1 MSMTS
6 PTTTPILVLG
16 ATGKTGARVARRLWD
31 QGLTVRAGSRQADP
45 PFDWENEATWT
56 AALTGVEAV
65 YVTYQPD
72 LAAPGALPVVK
83 RFFAEAANHG
93 VRKVVLLSGR
103 GEPEAIDAEEALQ
116 ATRLDWTIIR
126 ASWFHQN
133 FSENFFLEAIQTGT
147 LVLPEGLAPEPFVDV
162 EDIADIAAQALVD
175 PRHSRKLYEVT
186 GPRAL
191 TFGDAVDEI
200 GRVIGREITLITVPL
215 EAYRQGL
222 LEALPADL
230 VQLIIYLFT
239 TVLDGRNT
247 PVAHGVERALSRAP
261 GSFEAYA
268 ARTVATGVWG
278 GNQEVR
284 PMLLP
289 PVSA

>member
-1 MSMTS
+1 MATS
-6 PTTTPILVLG
+6 TTPILVLG
-16 ATGKTGARVARRLWD
+16 ATGKTGARVVQRLL
-31 QGLTVRAGSRQADP
+31 GEGRAVRAGSRQASP
-45 PFDWENEATWT
+45 AFDWENEATWP
-56 AALTGVEAV
+56 AALAGVEAV

-72 LAAPGALPVVK
+72 LAAPGALAVVT
-83 RFFAEAANHG
+83 RFFAEAAKAG

-103 GEPEAIDAEEALQ
+103 GEPEALDAEEALR

-133 FSENFFLEAIQTGT
+133 FSENFFLEAVKEGV
-147 LVLPEGLAPEPFVDV
+147 LVLPEDLAPEPFVDV

-200 GRVIGREITLITVPL
+200 GRALGREITLITVPL

-222 LEALPADL
+222 AEALPPEL
-230 VQLIIYLFT
+230 VNLIIYLFT

-247 PVAHGVERALSRAP
+247 PVAHGVEQALGRPASDFA
-261 GSFEAYA
+261 AYV
-268 ARTVATGVWG
+268 ARTAATGVW
-278 GNQEVR
+278 
-284 PMLLP
+284 
-289 PVSA
+289 S

>member
-1 MSMTS
+1 MA
-6 PTTTPILVLG
+6 TTTPILVLG
-16 ATGKTGARVARRLWD
+16 ATGKTGARVMQRLLD
-31 QGLTVRAGSRQADP
+31 QGHAVRAGSRQASP
-45 PFDWENEATWT
+45 AFDWEDDATWS

-65 YVTYQPD
+65 YVSYQPD
-72 LAAPGALPVVK
+72 IAAPGALPVVK

-93 VRKVVLLSGR
+93 VRKIVLLSGR
-103 GEPEAIDAEEALQ
+103 GEPEALEAEEALQ
-116 ATRLDWTIIR
+116 ATLLDWTIIR

-133 FSENFFLEAIQTGT
+133 FSESFFLEAVLSGT

-191 TFGDAVDEI
+191 SFGDAADAI
-200 GRVIGREITLITVPL
+200 GKATGREITLITVPL

-222 LEALPADL
+222 QEALPPEL
-230 VQLIIYLFT
+230 VQLIVYLFT

-247 PVAHGVERALSRAP
+247 PIAHGVERALGRQP
-261 GSFEAYA
+261 GSFEAYVV
-268 ARTVATGVWG
+268 RTVATGVWG
-278 GNQEVR
+278 GNEEVR
-284 PMLLP
+284 PIQLP
-289 PVSA
+289 PVSAQVM